1 MVIDIYDTVQ
11 QLQDPGTMPQ
21 WAGPFPCHQGT
32 TQGISPANLAI
43 SPTNV
48 RHTKITAIDTTK
60 AEAIAHTHWQEQNQK
75 QTEQVPAHQ
84 EWLAT
89 AFVIFLAAIMAYF
102 IGRQFK

>member
-32 TQGISPANLAI
+32 NNAPSAAH
-43 SPTNV
+43 V
-48 RHTKITAIDTTK
+48 RHTKITATDTTT
-60 AEAIAHTHWQEQNQK
+60 AEAVTHTHWQEQK
-75 QTEQVPAHQ
+75 QQESEQAPAHQ
-84 EWLAT
+84 EWFAT
-89 AFVIFLAAIMAYF
+89 GIVVLLAAIMAYF